1 MFRIKE
7 LHFIR
12 YIYYSILEF
21 IFYLQFPFPGFLFLS
36 VKDTNIYRSGGLNL
50 ISVWSFL
57 AFGSNYLYYA
67 YYAYYIPCYFSIW
80 VHEFCFCNLVVY

>member
-50 ISVWSFL
+50 ISV
-57 AFGSNYLYYA
+57 
-67 YYAYYIPCYFSIW
+67 
-80 VHEFCFCNLVVY
+80 